1 VGALLSGRPV
11 RLSRDDARHLVLLGQ
26 GLAGERPAD
35 VVGLVERLG
44 RLQVDPTAIVDRA
57 EHLTLWSRL
66 GGYEREDLRRG
77 LEDPPRRLF
86 TFPGSIL
93 PVADLPFHRP
103 VFRRF
108 PRPEYT
114 RGRYIAGWL
123 RDNASFRAYLLE
135 ELGRRGPLRSRDLD
149 DRAEVPWRTGGWNDG
164 KNTAR
169 MLDLLWRGGEVAV
182 SRRTGGEYWWD
193 LFDRVHPA
201 EAAAGDLGDEVP
213 DEIVAIE
220 LMERDLRTHGLVR
233 PGWGTALDYRLPARE
248 VGEASLRADG
258 VAVPVAVEGTDGEWL
273 AHGELLEALRQRGA
287 APRTTLVGPFD
298 PLIADRQRAAEL
310 FGFAYRL
317 ELYLPAARRVFG
329 PYAMPILDTDR
340 LIGRVDPALDRR
352 RRVLRLNG
360 IFAEPGAPAGAAP
373 RIAAAILELA
383 TWLGAESIEQPE
395 QLPPA
400 WEALRAS
407 LA

>member
-1 VGALLSGRPV
+1 MGAEPRQHPA
-11 RLSRDDARHLVLLGQ
+11 RLSRDDAHRLVLLGQ
-26 GLAGERPAD
+26 GLAGVRPRD
-35 VVGLVERLG
+35 VVALVERLG
-44 RLQVDPTAIVDRA
+44 RLHVDPTAIVDRA

-66 GGYEREDLRRG
+66 GSYERDDLRRA
-77 LEDPPRRLF
+77 LEESPRRLF
-86 TFPGSIL
+86 TFPGFIL

-123 RDNASFRAYLLE
+123 RDNARFRAYLLD

-193 LFDRVHPA
+193 LFDRVHPGEVGGSFA
-201 EAAAGDLGDEVP
+201 DEVP

-220 LMERDLRTHGLVR
+220 LMERDLRAQGLVR
-233 PGWGTALDYRLPARE
+233 PGWGTALDYRMPARE

-258 VAVPVAVEGTDGEWL
+258 VAVPVSVDGSDGPWL
-273 AHGELLEALRQRGA
+273 AHRELLETLGSEVA
-287 APRTTLVGPFD
+287 APRTTLIGPFD
-298 PLIADRQRAAEL
+298 PLIADRDRTAEL

-317 ELYLPAARRVFG
+317 ELYLPVARRVFG
-329 PYAMPILDTDR
+329 PYAMPILDGDR
-340 LIGRVDPALDRR
+340 LIGRVDAVLDRR

-360 IFAEPGAPAGAAP
+360 VFAEPGAPAGAAP
-373 RIAAAILELA
+373 RIATAISDLA
-383 TWLGAESIEQPE
+383 TWLGAGSVEPPG

-400 WEALRAS
+400 WKALRTR